1 MMSAKVTYQG
11 KYRFESVY
19 LKSGDEIHTDA
30 SQDSGGEGFHP
41 TPVHVLAIALAT
53 CAMTTMAMGVEKHG
67 DSFNGCYAEIG
78 NIEEDDEKVTVSKIT
93 ITFHLKASYNDA
105 MRKRIEA
112 YARKGCYVGNSLTAE
127 KNFIYLYE

>member
-1 MMSAKVTYQG
+1 MTSAKVTYQG

-41 TPVHVLAIALAT
+41 TPVH
-53 CAMTTMAMGVEKHG
+53 
-67 DSFNGCYAEIG
+67 FNGCYAEIG